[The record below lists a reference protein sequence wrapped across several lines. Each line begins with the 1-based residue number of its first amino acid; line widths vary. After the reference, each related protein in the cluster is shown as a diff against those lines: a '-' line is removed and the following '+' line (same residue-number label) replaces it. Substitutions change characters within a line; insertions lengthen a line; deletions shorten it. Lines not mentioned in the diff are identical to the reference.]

1 MENMMNRTFG
11 NLNNSNVCSSSY
23 SEKTLPDG
31 SKLVIENNTTNK
43 NGDLRKNTNSYRLLR
58 DGRTEPVEYEEAVK
72 HLQGNNQKS
81 LM

>member
-1 MENMMNRTFG
+1 MNRTFG
-11 NLNNSNVCSSSY
+11 NLNNSSVYSSSSSY

-31 SKLVIENNTTNK
+31 SKLVVENNTTNK
-43 NGDLRKNTNSYRLLR
+43 NGDLRRNTNSYRRLR
-58 DGRTEPVEYEEAVK
+58 DGRTEPVEYEEAMK